1 MAGRFYSVAPF
12 ISRKSIHTHTQ
23 KKTTGNASLSFLQV
37 PILNEQLTIQKT
49 AY

>member
-12 ISRKSIHTHTQ
+12 TSRKSIHAHR
-23 KKTTGNASLSFLQV
+23 KTTGNASLSFLQV
-37 PILNEQLTIQKT
+37 PILNEQLTIQET

>member
-12 ISRKSIHTHTQ
+12 ISRKSIHTHK